1 LKICSTLKKNERLNA
16 SKRRKLIES
25 CGKITSRN
33 TNSST
38 LDKFQLPYQA
48 VMEGDDEV
56 GGEDGTRYTRTTE
69 AEWSKVE
76 VEDGEDEGGRRI
88 DPIEW
93 TGGSD
98 DVVNITDEELKS
110 LRDVSGEIRFEKVF
124 EWCLPRFGVDG
135 TTTLFEWQAARM
147 RNYMTYRIAHG
158 WTPKYYTWDKVITA
172 DHVARFYGACLAKM
186 LMGNR
191 SISQI
196 FCSREFFNAVPPIQ
210 ASMPKNALED
220 LTICLHYSDDWE
232 CTDNWDDIYDDPQ
245 VRPDATMASHRI
257 KHGMLEDAYNKV
269 CTVCCCCCCYYDPN
283 RFLIT
288 FFPSFFHPLTKRWQ
302 AIVNPGKWIT
312 TDDVIMIRINF

>member
-1 LKICSTLKKNERLNA
+1 
-16 SKRRKLIES
+16 
-25 CGKITSRN
+25 
-33 TNSST
+33 
-38 LDKFQLPYQA
+38 

-56 GGEDGTRYTRTTE
+56 ETEDGTRYTRTTE

-76 VEDGEDEGGRRI
+76 VEDGADEGGRRI

-110 LRDVSGEIRFEKVF
+110 LRDVNGEIRFEKVF

-158 WTPKYYTWDKVITA
+158 WTPKYYTWEKVITA

-186 LMGNR
+186 LMGNQ

-196 FCSREFFNAVPPIQ
+196 FCSREFFNAVPGEFR
-210 ASMPKNALED
+210 AD
-220 LTICLHYSDDWE
+220 LRTSFSLCNKS
-232 CTDNWDDIYDDPQ
+232 P
-245 VRPDATMASHRI
+245 S
-257 KHGMLEDAYNKV
+257 AYG
-269 CTVCCCCCCYYDPN
+269 
-283 RFLIT
+283 R
-288 FFPSFFHPLTKRWQ
+288 
-302 AIVNPGKWIT
+302 
-312 TDDVIMIRINF
+312 